1 MKQYIQ
7 WNGLNLEDVQKYVE
21 PGFSVKRSY
30 NNDNNLLISFD
41 DNNGIPCEV
50 VVELNQFL
58 YLDDDQILAIINED
72 DIEEFIEEIKN
83 MNEKNKNDES
93 FISGLSSLF
102 DSFKD
107 EKLTQHLQQ
116 IDKHLT
122 SFLSHLKD
130 VDNNHCEK
138 QSDVKEKA
146 SEFKQRS
153 VYHVKRISND
163 VFNFVSTK
171 TNMLKDKYE
180 SKKADEHQLFE
191 QLRSDNKYDG
201 LSDDELKALVRSRI
215 LFK

>member
-1 MKQYIQ
+1 MMKYIQ

-21 PGFSVKRSY
+21 PHFSVKRSY

-41 DNNGIPCEV
+41 DNNGIPYEV

-58 YLDDDQILAIINED
+58 YLDDDQILAVIDED
-72 DIEEFIEEIKN
+72 DIEEFIEEIES
-83 MNEKNKNDES
+83 MNEKDKKDES
-93 FISGLSSLF
+93 FVSGLSDLF
-102 DSFKD
+102 NSFKD

-116 IDKHLT
+116 IDNHLT
-122 SFLSHLKD
+122 EFLSTLTN
-130 VDNNHCEK
+130 DNERCEK
-138 QSDVKEKA
+138 QFDVKEKA
-146 SEFKQRS
+146 NEFKQRS
-153 VYHVKRISND
+153 AYHVKRVSNN

-171 TNMLKDKYE
+171 ANALKDKYE

>member
-1 MKQYIQ
+1 MMKYIQ

-21 PGFSVKRSY
+21 PHFSVKRSY

-41 DNNGIPCEV
+41 DNNGIPYEV

-58 YLDDDQILAIINED
+58 YLDDDQILTVIEED
-72 DIEEFIEEIKN
+72 DIEEFIEEIES
-83 MNEKNKNDES
+83 MNEKDKKDES
-93 FISGLSSLF
+93 FVSGLSDLF
-102 DSFKD
+102 NSFKD

-116 IDKHLT
+116 IDNHLT
-122 SFLSHLKD
+122 EFLSTLTND
-130 VDNNHCEK
+130 DERCEK

-146 SEFKQRS
+146 NEFKQRS
-153 VYHVKRISND
+153 VYHVKRVSND

-171 TNMLKDKYE
+171 TNALKDKYE

>member
-1 MKQYIQ
+1 MMKYIQ

-21 PGFSVKRSY
+21 PHFSVKRSY

-41 DNNGIPCEV
+41 DNNGIPYEV

-58 YLDDDQILAIINED
+58 YLDDDQILAVIDED
-72 DIEEFIEEIKN
+72 DIEEFIEEIES
-83 MNEKNKNDES
+83 MNEKDKKDES
-93 FISGLSSLF
+93 FVSGLSDLF
-102 DSFKD
+102 NSFKD

-116 IDKHLT
+116 IDNHLT
-122 SFLSHLKD
+122 EFLSTLTN
-130 VDNNHCEK
+130 DNECCEK

-146 SEFKQRS
+146 DEFKQRS
-153 VYHVKRISND
+153 VYHVKRVSND

-171 TNMLKDKYE
+171 ANVLKDKYE